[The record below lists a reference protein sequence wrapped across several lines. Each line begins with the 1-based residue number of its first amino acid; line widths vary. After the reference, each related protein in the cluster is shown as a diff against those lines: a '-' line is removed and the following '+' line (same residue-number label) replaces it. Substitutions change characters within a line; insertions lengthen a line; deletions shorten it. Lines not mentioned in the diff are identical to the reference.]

1 MAYKGEDDLDQLL
14 DADEE
19 FLLAEEDEEEGSEE
33 EYNELAAKY
42 SVPARDVTLPEE
54 GGKYRGGSITSSIE
68 QLPDLS
74 DTQSALLMLFPPDL
88 GDRVRNKL
96 MISRN
101 PPESELAMIEMYA
114 NDKLMRSD
122 PEGDVD
128 FTEFIIEG
136 SILTSIGRD
145 GEGRIDGEE
154 LIGAAREAKQ
164 AETRLREM
172 Y

>member
-54 GGKYRGGSITSSIE
+54 GKYRGGSITSSIE

>member
-1 MAYKGEDDLDQLL
+1 M
-14 DADEE
+14 
-19 FLLAEEDEEEGSEE
+19 
-33 EYNELAAKY
+33 N
-42 SVPARDVTLPEE
+42 
-54 GGKYRGGSITSSIE
+54 
-68 QLPDLS
+68 
-74 DTQSALLMLFPPDL
+74 
-88 GDRVRNKL
+88 
-96 MISRN
+96 
-101 PPESELAMIEMYA
+101 A

-128 FTEFIIEG
+128 FTEIINEW
-136 SILTSIGRD
+136 SILTSKVRD

>member
-1 MAYKGEDDLDQLL
+1 MAYEGDDELDMLLDEDDEFLGEGEGEDYD
-14 DADEE
+14 
-19 FLLAEEDEEEGSEE
+19 
-33 EYNELAAKY
+33 ELANKY
-42 SVPARDVTLPEE
+42 SVTPRDVNLPEE
-54 GGKYRGGSITSSIE
+54 GKYRGGSITQNIE

-122 PEGDVD
+122 PEGEVD
-128 FTEFIIEG
+128 FTEYIIEG

-164 AETRLREM
+164 AESRLREM